1 MHRILFTLN
10 LPFLGPLDIYT
21 YGAMMAVAF
30 VVALVWMLK
39 YSKPEELTADDV
51 MNFSI
56 YLICFGVVGARLLH
70 VLINLDYFSAHPLT
84 ILNLRS
90 GGLAWYG
97 AVFGGII
104 AAIIFA
110 RGKKIS
116 FWKIADMSSA
126 PVTIGLAIGRMG
138 CFLNGCCYGK
148 PTDVSWGVNFP
159 TMPGG
164 PRHPTQLY
172 ESFMDILVFFILNR
186 IDKKKTFNG
195 ETFCYFIS
203 FCGIVRFVNEFFR
216 EWASPVPYFLGLNV
230 AQFITLSMTI
240 ASLIIAWKL
249 SKKKIVD

>member
-1 MHRILFTLN
+1 
-10 LPFLGPLDIYT
+10 
-21 YGAMMAVAF
+21 MALAF
-30 VVALVWMLK
+30 VVALVWMMK
-39 YSKPEELTADDV
+39 YSKPDELTPDDV

-70 VLINLDYFSAHPLT
+70 VLLNLDYFSVHPLT
-84 ILNLRS
+84 IFNLRS

-104 AAIIFA
+104 AGIIFA
-110 RGKKIS
+110 RSKKVS
-116 FWKIADMSSA
+116 FWTIADMSSA
-126 PVTIGLAIGRMG
+126 PVTAGLAIGRIG

-148 PTDVSWGVNFP
+148 VTDAAWGINFP

-172 ESFMDILVFFILNR
+172 ESFLDLLVFFILNR
-186 IDKKKTFNG
+186 IDKKKSFKG
-195 ETFCYFIS
+195 ETFCYFIG
-203 FCGIVRFVNEFFR
+203 FCGIVRFTIEFFR

-240 ASLIIAWKL
+240 ASLVIAWIL
-249 SKKKIVD
+249 SKKKVKEAKTEKQPEENEKA